1 MRSLAL
7 TALLLTVAVAS
18 QQLTEETDVN
28 LIPKMPVY
36 LGIGY
41 NLLKGNPLDDHVD
54 EGFAHPIYKVTYHKN
69 QTTTDN
75 RYIVP
80 DNITHRVVSSCSF
93 ATAITEHRGTM
104 SYQKSLMNSINV
116 HAGMSLGLFEASFSF
131 SRSY

>member
-41 NLLKGNPLDDHVD
+41 NILKGNPLDDHVD

-69 QTTTDN
+69 
-75 RYIVP
+75 
-80 DNITHRVVSSCSF
+80 
-93 ATAITEHRGTM
+93 
-104 SYQKSLMNSINV
+104 
-116 HAGMSLGLFEASFSF
+116 
-131 SRSY
+131 